1 MKRIFVRNLYKY
13 SKPMGGLIKS
23 SVAKKFAMAL
33 SGLFLVL
40 FLGQHFVINFT
51 SVISPDT
58 FNELSHFMG
67 TNFLVQAL
75 LQPILIFGVIFH
87 FVMGFVLEIRNRNA
101 RAVNYVSYNGAAN
114 SSWMSRNMIWSGLA
128 ILAFL
133 ALHFYDFWVPELV
146 HKYVQSHPEDA
157 TRYYGETI
165 AKFESPVRTGLYV
178 VAFVFLMLHLLHGF
192 SSSFQ
197 SVGWN
202 NKYSKGIRNFTVAY
216 AIIIPLGFIFIA
228 LFHYINNL

>member
-1 MKRIFVRNLYKY
+1 
-13 SKPMGGLIKS
+13 MGGLIKS

-33 SGLFLVL
+33 SGIFLVL

-51 SVISPDT
+51 SVVSPDT

-75 LQPILIFGVIFH
+75 LQPVLIFGVIFH

-101 RAVNYVSYNGAAN
+101 RAVNYVNYNGAAN

-133 ALHFYDFWVPELV
+133 VLHFYDFWVPELV